1 MFLLIFFI
9 DSLYGLWLT
18 LLINKTFEK
27 NVKHSFNK
35 QQQNIEIQIRMRDF
49 SFDFACGTQS
59 KRLVTLWSVFFA
71 ANELC
76 SNINSIAC

>member
-35 QQQNIEIQIRMRDF
+35 QQQNISRD
-49 SFDFACGTQS
+49 
-59 KRLVTLWSVFFA
+59 
-71 ANELC
+71 
-76 SNINSIAC
+76 SNKDEGFQL